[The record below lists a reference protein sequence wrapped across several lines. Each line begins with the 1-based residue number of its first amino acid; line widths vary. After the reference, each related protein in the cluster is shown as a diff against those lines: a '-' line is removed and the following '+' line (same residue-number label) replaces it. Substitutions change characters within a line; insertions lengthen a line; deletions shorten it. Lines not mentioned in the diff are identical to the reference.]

1 MANFLYRP
9 DSKYFSLCG
18 LTMASV
24 AHSSLFLFCLVRGP
38 VLARLDCSL
47 YCHAL
52 EEKPG
57 HFLPTVM
64 SFGFTGGQGA
74 WIITLGEGGARSWER
89 GGAGSAP
96 WSNFCL
102 PLCIAKRTQ
111 LNVRHKPL
119 NSLLSQGADIQSFRM
134 KCPCRATFSKH

>member
-1 MANFLYRP
+1 
-9 DSKYFSLCG
+9 
-18 LTMASV
+18 MASV
-24 AHSSLFLFCLVRGP
+24 AHSSLFLFCLVHGP
-38 VLARLDCSL
+38 ALARLDCSL

-74 WIITLGEGGARSWER
+74 WSLMLGEGGARSWER

-96 WSNFCL
+96 QSNFCL
-102 PLCIAKRTQ
+102 PLRIAKRIQ

-119 NSLLSQGADIQSFRM
+119 NLLSSQGADIQSFRIQ
-134 KCPCRATFSKH
+134 CSCRTTFSKY